1 MISWDPLS
9 AFCFVFLCEYTLFDQ
24 RFLCIAFF
32 PSFNVF
38 LVRFSGKLN
47 IYSEVWILTNVQTW
61 YLTLKSTSKLMLMSR
76 FLRKQVRMNFL
87 KFRGDQ
93 ESGRVLCIQGPFFFK
108 EWCWVVFPQCAVI
121 LFSFS
126 HQDRA
131 FSVLSDESDKHSNV
145 SSVTVKEP

>member
-93 ESGRVLCIQGPFFFK
+93 ESGRVLCIQGPFFLKNDVGLCFHS
-108 EWCWVVFPQCAVI
+108 VLLFYSVFPI
-121 LFSFS
+121 RTGLSLSFLMKVTNTVM
-126 HQDRA
+126 
-131 FSVLSDESDKHSNV
+131 SVLWL
-145 SSVTVKEP
+145 

>member
-93 ESGRVLCIQGPFFFK
+93 ESGRVLCIQGPFFKRMMLGCVSTVCCYFIQF
-108 EWCWVVFPQCAVI
+108 FPIRTVLSLSFQIKVTNAVM
-121 LFSFS
+121 
-126 HQDRA
+126 
-131 FSVLSDESDKHSNV
+131 SVLWL
-145 SSVTVKEP
+145 